1 MGWKRISRHKAF
13 QKGGSLLRMN
23 CRDNVDPASTV
34 SQPPDRLGRLNS
46 FPGLVVN
53 FYNLKTKK
61 IPAGRLALGRYRV
74 TTRVGIFA

>member
-1 MGWKRISRHKAF
+1 
-13 QKGGSLLRMN
+13 MN

-61 IPAGRLALGRYRV
+61 IPAGRLTLGRYRV

>member
-1 MGWKRISRHKAF
+1 M
-13 QKGGSLLRMN
+13 SLLRMKS
-23 CRDNVDPASTV
+23 RDNVGPASAV
-34 SQPPDRLGRLNS
+34 GRRPDRPRRLNT

-53 FYNLKTKK
+53 FYSLKTKK